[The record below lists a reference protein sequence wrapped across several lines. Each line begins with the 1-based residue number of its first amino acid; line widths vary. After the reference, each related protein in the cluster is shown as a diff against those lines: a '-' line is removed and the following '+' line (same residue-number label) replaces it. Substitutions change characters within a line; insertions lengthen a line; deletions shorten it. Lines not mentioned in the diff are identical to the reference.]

1 MSRNM
6 MARRNKCGSCERPI
20 PDAYLCRRCGNELRD
35 LLIGSNDQPGIIW
48 YLARLRESAYGQSKL
63 ARAGSSRSTR
73 EGYAL
78 LSNQRAVKLLSEISG
93 TLAHWEAHCDALRA
107 THSHELPLVATGTPE
122 RQSERLE
129 ARRARFIAAHVSLIR
144 RHHANAA
151 RLHADML
158 RYAKQSWSII
168 NRPNDIC
175 CGPCPHMIVNCAVE
189 NQYGEVIK
197 KIENPC
203 GTLLYAEE
211 GSADVTCPNCRTRHN
226 VDDLRTALR
235 ETVRDMLFSGPELL
249 RLMETRLNDR
259 MSKST
264 FYQLIRDGRL
274 QARHVKDDV
283 PQYTYD
289 DLCEAREKP
298 KPTRKSNVKA
308 S

>member
-1 MSRNM
+1 VV
-6 MARRNKCGSCERPI
+6 KTVE
-20 PDAYLCRRCGNELRD
+20 D
-35 LLIGSNDQPGIIW
+35 
-48 YLARLRESAYGQSKL
+48 ESVRG
-63 ARAGSSRSTR
+63 
-73 EGYAL
+73 
-78 LSNQRAVKLLSEISG
+78 V
-93 TLAHWEAHCDALRA
+93 
-107 THSHELPLVATGTPE
+107 V
-122 RQSERLE
+122 
-129 ARRARFIAAHVSLIR
+129 
-144 RHHANAA
+144 
-151 RLHADML
+151 
-158 RYAKQSWSII
+158 
-168 NRPNDIC
+168 
-175 CGPCPHMIVNCAVE
+175 
-189 NQYGEVIK
+189 
-197 KIENPC
+197 KIETRC